1 MSNNETVRFCKKCR
15 SCNIEKIMEGFLPRV
30 SVKEN
35 GQSLILYRCKD
46 CGSSKTIKAH
56 PLVLDILNYFSDSL
70 DSSKVL

>member
-1 MSNNETVRFCKKCR
+1 
-15 SCNIEKIMEGFLPRV
+15 MEGFLPRV

>member
-1 MSNNETVRFCKKCR
+1 MLNNETVRFCKKCR
-15 SCNIEKIMEGFLPRV
+15 SCNIEKTGEGFLPRIPM
-30 SVKEN
+30 KGNE
-35 GQSLILYRCKD
+35 QPLILYRCKD